1 MLVSVFMS
9 YCFPWK
15 CYFAA
20 NRLRTASAVLNT
32 RDFRSD
38 SVDSEVLEE
47 LSKTKATIIDLRRV
61 PGVDKLGGLFL
72 LEVNYRLCNLLLPLC
87 LLL

>member
-1 MLVSVFMS
+1 M
-9 YCFPWK
+9 
-15 CYFAA
+15 
-20 NRLRTASAVLNT
+20 LNT

-61 PGVDKLGGLFL
+61 PGVDILGRL
-72 LEVNYRLCNLLLPLC
+72 LVKQNTGFVIAVMSFTVISMFI
-87 LLL
+87 

>member
-1 MLVSVFMS
+1 M
-9 YCFPWK
+9 
-15 CYFAA
+15 
-20 NRLRTASAVLNT
+20 LNT

-61 PGVDKLGGLFL
+61 PGVDKLGGLFFVGRKL
-72 LEVNYRLCNLLLPLC
+72 QVLQFVNAVMSFTVLSMFRGYI
-87 LLL
+87 